1 MKSYEDLLDLISRPQ
16 NVPFYTQYLDLHAR
30 IIPDLVK
37 LLNKHDISVS
47 SSPSHK
53 FFCYIIGT
61 YFQEVLG
68 SKEGSPCLKFFMLT
82 CGHEACSRVND
93 FLRSEQRETSFPLS
107 DTIQRCVSDLHTN
120 GRGRL
125 LSKEVYLYS
134 EPPRIDLIKRD
145 DAVAAQNWSIRL
157 ADAQKLLRTI
167 GTDEEISQIMGERYQ
182 DVMKAL
188 EGSQA
193 FVIAETR
200 REEVDEE
207 MVGT

>member
-1 MKSYEDLLDLISRPQ
+1 
-16 NVPFYTQYLDLHAR
+16 
-30 IIPDLVK
+30 
-37 LLNKHDISVS
+37 
-47 SSPSHK
+47 
-53 FFCYIIGT
+53 
-61 YFQEVLG
+61 
-68 SKEGSPCLKFFMLT
+68 MLT

-93 FLRSEQRETSFPLS
+93 FLRSETRKISLPFS
-107 DTIQRCVSDLHTN
+107 NTIYDCVYDLQTD

-125 LSKEVYLYS
+125 FCKGFYLNA
-134 EPPRIDLIKRD
+134 EPPRVELIKYD
-145 DAVAAQNWSIRL
+145 DAVAARNWSARL

-207 MVGT
+207 MVGM